1 MVHLRLVAGTAATE
15 VQQEPEEDV
24 AQAINDGAGSD
35 TAKMEATARAVIYNL
50 KPGLDGLSVSELLAE
65 INRNRTDGRD
75 KSDFITIIQRNGR
88 IRNALLSVGIHAQSA
103 LPEDELDVVSYGL
116 VVHPR
121 RLLKACPELKPLKT
135 LLEGITL

>member
-1 MVHLRLVAGTAATE
+1 LAHLTLVAGTAVAE
-15 VQQEPEEDV
+15 VQKAGEVVSVRAAKDAVEDGV
-24 AQAINDGAGSD
+24 
-35 TAKMEATARAVIYNL
+35 AKMEATARAVIYRL

-75 KSDFITIIQRNGR
+75 KSEFITIIQRNGR

-121 RLLKACPELKPLKT
+121 RLLKACPELKPLKAI
-135 LLEGITL
+135 LEGITL